1 MSVAAIRK
9 EETKANK
16 PTTSSFD
23 NLDRSSF
30 DPSASVYHIFNNHRS
45 KSYISESELMTIA
58 IFLSYIYCIDLRYQ
72 GKSNSEKGRNS
83 VSTIQHNT
91 TDAEANENIE
101 DSQGKMN

>member
-23 NLDRSSF
+23 NLDRSLF
-30 DPSASVYHIFNNHRS
+30 DPSSSVYHIFNNHKP
-45 KSYISESELMTIA
+45 KSYIFVLMTIA

-91 TDAEANENIE
+91 TEAEANENIE
-101 DSQGKMN
+101 DSQGKIN

>member
-1 MSVAAIRK
+1 MHLFIDTYV
-9 EETKANK
+9 
-16 PTTSSFD
+16 
-23 NLDRSSF
+23 
-30 DPSASVYHIFNNHRS
+30 NHS
-45 KSYISESELMTIA
+45 DFSSYIQ
-58 IFLSYIYCIDLRYQ
+58 CIHLPYQ